1 MPVIF
6 FSIFLIILFAT
17 RVVDPSPF
25 KYFILVKNVSRNEY
39 LWWRFFTVSIISIIS
54 TFIILLVFNILQI
67 AFWSDCNHLGVFK
80 HGINPSLYVTIFVF
94 IIAASL
100 FNATIQNFW
109 PKIYYPFNILLAIFV
124 FGTLLL
130 FPSIWPCTNTTT
142 TNMHKITHNII
153 MYTALVPN
161 VVNVIY
167 IVVAIVTLIIYS
179 KIHRRP
185 KALEQQV
192 EDGALVANKLCVS
205 IKNKLILDNLTFKI
219 PYGKFCCLCGPNGIG
234 KTTFYKSLFNFIPIQ
249 NGNVFVNGIDNV
261 NKDFKKWISYV
272 PTEYINLNMNAQS
285 FLIEMGMYLG
295 MTKNESIVKINNLIL
310 AFNLPKTI
318 LSKKLT
324 DLSTGE
330 NKLINIIQAILTDPK
345 MLILDEPT
353 ENLDYLQRVRFYNL
367 INKIRAENKNM
378 TILISSHNLD
388 EVEKYVDY
396 AILLKTKSNVTQIF
410 DKLSG
415 SQLLQLYQ
423 ENYV

>member
-1 MPVIF
+1 
-6 FSIFLIILFAT
+6 
-17 RVVDPSPF
+17 
-25 KYFILVKNVSRNEY
+25 
-39 LWWRFFTVSIISIIS
+39 
-54 TFIILLVFNILQI
+54 
-67 AFWSDCNHLGVFK
+67 
-80 HGINPSLYVTIFVF
+80 
-94 IIAASL
+94 
-100 FNATIQNFW
+100 
-109 PKIYYPFNILLAIFV
+109 
-124 FGTLLL
+124 
-130 FPSIWPCTNTTT
+130 
-142 TNMHKITHNII
+142 